1 MRAVFL
7 DRDGVL
13 SEPVVRDGRPYPP
26 SGLDELT
33 IAPRAQPS
41 LARLKQLGFLLL
53 VVTNQPDVRRGTSTQ
68 AEVERINR
76 RLAEELPLDDF
87 FVCYHDD
94 SDRCD
99 CRKPLP
105 GLLLEAA
112 SQYAVDLKTSYM
124 VGDRWRDI
132 DAGFAAGCR
141 TILIDRHYN
150 EREPQARPDCIVQ
163 SLAEA
168 CDWILTQEAARPI
181 EKRPG
186 VREDYP
192 I

>member
-1 MRAVFL
+1 
-7 DRDGVL
+7 
-13 SEPVVRDGRPYPP
+13 
-26 SGLDELT
+26 
-33 IAPRAQPS
+33 

-68 AEVERINR
+68 AEVERINHN
-76 RLAEELPLDDF
+76 LAKKLALDDF

-105 GLLLEAA
+105 GLFLKAA

-141 TILIDRHYN
+141 TILIDRHYD
-150 EREPQARPDCIVQ
+150 EREPRARPDCIVQ
-163 SLAEA
+163 SLVEA
-168 CDWILTQEAARPI
+168 CEWIVTQEEKPGAR
-181 EKRPG
+181 
-186 VREDYP
+186 D
-192 I
+192 